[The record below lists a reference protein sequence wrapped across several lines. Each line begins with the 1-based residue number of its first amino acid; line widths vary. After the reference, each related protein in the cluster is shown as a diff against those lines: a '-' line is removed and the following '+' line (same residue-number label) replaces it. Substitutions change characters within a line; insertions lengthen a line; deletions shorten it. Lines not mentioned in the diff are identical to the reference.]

1 MNSIFKI
8 NLRKFVVLML
18 IAVVSAC
25 GSGSGS
31 SEPQSKKNIL
41 ITTFID
47 GNGAGSISPEFAEIS
62 QGNRQSFNLIPRQG
76 SRLENIWG
84 CGGTL
89 NGLVYTTSTVQVDCE
104 VKAIFVPDLYRV
116 TTVAGENG
124 SFNIS
129 STLVRGSATV
139 KLIPDAGYVVD
150 RVEGCGGVL
159 EGLDYTTAVITE
171 NCTITASFKL
181 GSTLELSLS
190 DIKTF
195 TFKWSETPNATHYQI
210 FEALNAE
217 SGFSQIGTDIT
228 KGVGQY
234 DYIVPLYEKLNARY
248 LLKVCSGEN
257 CIERNI
263 VETIG
268 NLEEAIGYVK
278 ASNTDKDDK
287 FGQFVKISSDGKT
300 LAVSAIWEKS
310 SAKGIDGDQTDNSYD
325 QAGAVYVFAKEG
337 QEWVQQAYLKASN
350 TDPWDAFGLALD
362 ISEDGSTLAISA
374 TGEDSRANEINGD
387 SNDNSGSSIG
397 AVYLFSRSDG
407 IWSQEAY
414 IKPRQLP
421 PVGHT
426 LGFGEAVA
434 LNGSGSLLAV
444 GSEWGVVNGIASGSV
459 SIFAREESSWNEIQL
474 LSASNAGHGDHF
486 GDSLAFSDDGNV
498 LVVGAPNEDSK
509 TSLVNGNQEDNSAT
523 NSGAAYVFTRNESA
537 WIQDSY
543 LKASNTSEER
553 YFGGEVSVSGDG
565 KVIAV
570 GVYRDNGSGV
580 DSQYSNSLPWSG
592 AVHVFEKI
600 DSVWSRVQYLK
611 ASNAGQEDRFGTSVS
626 LNFNG
631 DTLAIGAS
639 SEDGDAIGI
648 AEPQSKN
655 YSLASG
661 AVYVFRK
668 KNNHYDQISYLKA
681 KSSGQSFALGFAVD
695 INKNGDTIVVGAPRD
710 SSGATGVGGDHLDAS
725 AKNSGAVLIY

>member
-1 MNSIFKI
+1 MDLFFKKLI
-8 NLRKFVVLML
+8 RNLFVLFWVAM
-18 IAVVSAC
+18 VSAC
-25 GSGSGS
+25 GSDSGS
-31 SEPQSKKNIL
+31 SETSNKKNL
-41 ITTFID
+41 RITTFVD
-47 GNGAGSISPEFAEIS
+47 GNGAGSISPEFAEIY

-76 SRLENIWG
+76 SRLENISG

-89 NGLVYTTSTVQVDCE
+89 SGLVYTTSIVQVDCE
-104 VKAIFVPDLYRV
+104 VKATFVPDLYRV

-129 STLVRGSATV
+129 STMVRGSV
-139 KLIPDAGYVVD
+139 KVTLMPDAGYVVD
-150 RVEGCGGVL
+150 RVEGCGGTL
-159 EGLDYTTAVITE
+159 EELYYTTAVITE
-171 NCTITASFKL
+171 DCTITASFKL

-190 DIKTF
+190 GIKTF

-210 FEALNAE
+210 FEAVNAE
-217 SGFSQIGTDIT
+217 SAFSQIGADIS
-228 KGVGQY
+228 KGVGKY

-268 NLEEAIGYVK
+268 NLEEAIGYIK

-287 FGQFVKISSDGKT
+287 FGQFAKISSDGNT

-310 SAKGIDGDQTDNSYD
+310 RAKGIDGDQTDNSYD
-325 QAGAVYVFAKEG
+325 QAGAVYVFAREG
-337 QEWVQQAYLKASN
+337 REWVQQAYLKASN

-421 PVGHT
+421 QVGHM
-426 LGFGEAVA
+426 LGFGQAVA
-434 LNGSGSLLAV
+434 LNASGSLLAV
-444 GSEWGVVNGIASGSV
+444 GSEWGVVNGTASGSV
-459 SIFAREESSWNEIQL
+459 SIFEREENSWTEIQL
-474 LSASNAGHGDHF
+474 LSASNAGYGDHF
-486 GDSLAFSDDGNV
+486 GDSVAFSDDGNV

-509 TSLVNGNQEDNSAT
+509 TSLVNGNQEDNSAI
-523 NSGAAYVFTRNESA
+523 NSGAAYVFTRNESG
-537 WIQDSY
+537 WVQDSY
-543 LKASNTSEER
+543 LKANNTSEER
-553 YFGGEVSVSGDG
+553 YFGGEVSVSGNG

-580 DSQYSNSLPWSG
+580 DSPHSNSLPWSG

-611 ASNAGQEDRFGTSVS
+611 ASNAGQADRFGTSVS

-648 AEPQSKN
+648 AEPQSRD
-655 YSLASG
+655 YSPGSG

-668 KNNHYDQISYLKA
+668 TNTHYDQISYIKA
-681 KSSGQSFALGFAVD
+681 KSAGQSFALGVSVD
-695 INKNGDTIVVGAPRD
+695 INKDGDTVVVGAPGD
-710 SSGATGVGGDHLDAS
+710 PSGSTGIGGNHLDAS
-725 AKNSGAVLIY
+725 VKNSGAVLIY